1 MLGTAKKT
9 ENTLYKE
16 VDFFWAGVC
25 TLDFSKGAN
34 P

>member
-16 VDFFWAGVC
+16 VGFLGGGGVHIGFF
-25 TLDFSKGAN
+25 
-34 P
+34 